1 MEEPPSSNKI
11 EQIRAQIGRRLQT
24 YLDRTVPFVLPR
36 WMFSATLYLIYWVRV
51 WMLQG
56 FHIITYALHIY
67 YLNLFIA
74 FLTPKVEPMTYD
86 DEDDED
92 AGSLPTSNT
101 SEFKP
106 FIRRLPEFKFWWWA
120 TRATIVAFTCT
131 FFELFNVPVFWPILV
146 MYFIMLFV
154 ITMKRQLKHMI
165 KHKYVPWTAGK
176 KKFQGKDDKGDVI
189 DQRTT
194 FQ

>member
-1 MEEPPSSNKI
+1 MEEPPSANKI
-11 EQIRAQIGRRLQT
+11 EQLRAQIGRRFQS

-36 WMFSATLYLIYWVRV
+36 WLFSATLYLIYWFRV

-92 AGSLPTSNT
+92 AGSLPTSNQ

-146 MYFIMLFV
+146 MYFIMLFI

>member
-1 MEEPPSSNKI
+1 MEEPPSANKI
-11 EQIRAQIGRRLQT
+11 EQMRAQIGRRFQS

-36 WMFSATLYLIYWVRV
+36 WLFSGTLYLIYWFRL

-56 FHIITYALHIY
+56 FHIVTYALHIY

-92 AGSLPTSNT
+92 AGSLPTNNQ

-120 TRATIVAFTCT
+120 TRSTIVAFTCT

>member
-1 MEEPPSSNKI
+1 MEEPPSANKI
-11 EQIRAQIGRRLQT
+11 EQLRAQIGRRFQT

-36 WMFSATLYLIYWVRV
+36 WLFSATLYLIYWFRV

-86 DEDDED
+86 EEDDED
-92 AGSLPTSNT
+92 AGSLPTSNQ

-189 DQRTT
+189 DQRTN

>member
-1 MEEPPSSNKI
+1 MEEPPSANKI
-11 EQIRAQIGRRLQT
+11 EQMRAQIGRRFQS

-36 WMFSATLYLIYWVRV
+36 WLFSATLYLIYWFRV

-92 AGSLPTSNT
+92 AGSLPTSNQ
-101 SEFKP
+101 S
-106 FIRRLPEFKFWWWA
+106 EFKFWWWA

-146 MYFIMLFV
+146 MYFIMLFI

>member
-1 MEEPPSSNKI
+1 MEEPPSANKI
-11 EQIRAQIGRRLQT
+11 EQLRAQIGRRFQT

-36 WMFSATLYLIYWVRV
+36 WLFSATLYLIYWFRV

-92 AGSLPTSNT
+92 AGSLPTSNQ

-189 DQRTT
+189 DQRTN

>member
-1 MEEPPSSNKI
+1 MEEPPSANKI
-11 EQIRAQIGRRLQT
+11 EQIRAQIGRRFQS

-36 WMFSATLYLIYWVRV
+36 WLFSATLYLIYWFRV

-56 FHIITYALHIY
+56 FHIITHALHIY

-92 AGSLPTSNT
+92 AGSLPTSNQ

-131 FFELFNVPVFWPILV
+131 FFEVFNVPVFWPILV
-146 MYFIMLFV
+146 MYFIMLFI

>member
-1 MEEPPSSNKI
+1 MEEPPSANKI

-74 FLTPKVEPMTYD
+74 FLTPKVEPMSYD

-92 AGSLPTSNT
+92 AGSLPTTNS